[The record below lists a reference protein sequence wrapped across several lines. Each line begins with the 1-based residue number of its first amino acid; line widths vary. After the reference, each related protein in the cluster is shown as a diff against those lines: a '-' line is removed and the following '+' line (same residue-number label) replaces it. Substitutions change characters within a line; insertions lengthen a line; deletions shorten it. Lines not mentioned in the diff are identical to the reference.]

1 MKRPMLT
8 AAALLLIAAPASGDI
23 TRHCDAKI
31 HWQTTG
37 GSLSGSFAKK
47 MASHLPDR
55 PFSAPGTCGSNYGN
69 RCRQR
74 ARDTM
79 TRCLDAHREALAGRG
94 LDNPPP
100 IPPACNS
107 TKHYDYSWGPIGS
120 NDVLKRIAAEVC
132 CRYADGTY
140 QFSDPGNVRI
150 NVWAAISGGNQHCS
164 RTVGLAQDLA
174 VNCTR
179 ARNACPDI
187 KE

>member
-1 MKRPMLT
+1 MLV
-8 AAALLLIAAPASGDI
+8 AAALVLVGGSAFGDI

-55 PFSAPGTCGSNYGN
+55 PFSAPGTCGSNHGN

-79 TRCLDAHREALAGRG
+79 TKCLDAHRAALAGRG
-94 LDNPPP
+94 LNNPPP
-100 IPPACNS
+100 IPQACHS
-107 TKHYDYSWGPIGS
+107 TKHYDYSWGPIAS

-132 CRYADGTY
+132 CRYAGGTY
-140 QFSDPGNVRI
+140 RFSNPRDVRV
-150 NVWAAISGGNQHCS
+150 NVWAEISGGNRHCARTVRLAENLGVNCS
-164 RTVGLAQDLA
+164 R
-174 VNCTR
+174 
-179 ARNACPDI
+179 ARDACPDI